1 MHLIDFVVR
10 ARKEFIRSK
19 YDAEIRVSVDI
30 DAEKEIKKTEKEL
43 NDLTKRLNRLRE
55 KSNEIEL
62 FDKSKNKAD
71 KLALLGYQA
80 EGLEKRIGD
89 LTVKN
94 EQLKASLASG
104 TEAKGF
110 DKMATSAKKCFG
122 IIKNGSKESTKGMN
136 ATRKALGNVVLS
148 MIAFQALMK
157 GTEFIAAGFKNLVQ
171 YSDELNAAFSD
182 MKSQTATLKNSL
194 TTAFA
199 PVVELMI
206 PYLTKLISW
215 LNTAMNTLAQF
226 WAYLSG
232 KGTYTRAKKQVVDY
246 AKSLED
252 ASKSAKGALASF
264 DEINVLN
271 KDEGGAGG
279 EVTGG
284 AAFEEA
290 AVDQSKFEWVDW
302 LRENLKTVL
311 EIVGAI
317 GIGFLAWKITGLVAS
332 LMGITPALSTLWGVA
347 LLVGG
352 AIAYIVGISDA
363 LVNGIDWGNFT
374 VIMLGAV
381 AAISG
386 AFLLFGP
393 AATGVVAL
401 CAGFGM
407 LVVGIKDAIDN
418 GINLKNGLMIVAGV
432 FLGLAG
438 TIGFGVATIG
448 ALVAGL
454 ILAII
459 RDWDNF
465 KQTVIEP
472 LKIWLNTL
480 LEDFMQVVN
489 GIKNVFSGL
498 IKFIKGVFTLDWK
511 LAWEGV
517 CQVFEGIWDVISG
530 VVKFAI
536 NGIIGF
542 INLLINAT
550 VGTVNAIVSAIN
562 SLSFTAP
569 DWVPFIGGQKVSFN
583 LPTVTAQNIPY
594 LATGGTVTAS
604 TLAHL
609 SENGRKEVVLPLEQ
623 NTEWADILSDKIG
636 AGRPVVIRF
645 EGDLAEL
652 GRILKPVIDTE
663 NTRVGNNLAFN

>member
-1 MHLIDFVVR
+1 MFGG
-10 ARKEFIRSK
+10 
-19 YDAEIRVSVDI
+19 
-30 DAEKEIKKTEKEL
+30 KKSANQLE
-43 NDLTKRLNRLRE
+43 
-55 KSNEIEL
+55 
-62 FDKSKNKAD
+62 
-71 KLALLGYQA
+71 LLGYRA
-80 EGLEKRIGD
+80 EQLEKRIGE
-89 LTVKN
+89 LTIKN
-94 EQLKASLASG
+94 EQLKESLVKPTSG
-104 TEAKGF
+104 NIF
-110 DKMATSAKKCFG
+110 DKVSTSAKKCFG
-122 IIKNGSKESTKGMN
+122 IITKGSKESSKSMGT
-136 ATRKALGNVVLS
+136 TSKALGNIVLS
-148 MIAFQALMK
+148 MVAFQAISK
-157 GTEFIAAGFKNLVQ
+157 ATEYVTSGFNNLVQ
-171 YSDELNAAFSD
+171 YSEELNDAFSD
-182 MKSQTATLKNSL
+182 LKSQSATLKNSL
-194 TTAFA
+194 ATAFA
-199 PVVELMI
+199 PVVQQII
-206 PYLTKLISW
+206 PHLTKLISW
-215 LNTAMNTLAQF
+215 LNTAMDTLAQF
-226 WAYLSG
+226 WAFLSG
-232 KGTYTRAKKQVVDY
+232 KNTYKRAKKQVVDY

-271 KDEGGAGG
+271 KDEGTGTTGG

-284 AAFEEA
+284 SAFEEA
-290 AVDQSKFEWVDW
+290 EVDQSKFEWVNW
-302 LRENLKTVL
+302 LRENLNTIL

-317 GIGFLAWKITGLVAS
+317 GIGFLAWKITGLVAG
-332 LMGITPALSTLWGVA
+332 LMGITLPLSTLWGVA

-352 AIAYIVGISDA
+352 AFAYILGISDA

-374 VIMLGAV
+374 VIMLGAA
-381 AAISG
+381 AAIGG
-386 AFLLFGP
+386 AFLLFGAG
-393 AATGVVAL
+393 AAGIVAL

-407 LVVGIKDAIDN
+407 LVVGIKDVIDN
-418 GINLKNGLMIVAGV
+418 GVNLKNGLMIVAGV

-448 ALVAGL
+448 TLVAGL
-454 ILAII
+454 VLAII

-480 LEDFMQVVN
+480 LENFMQVID
-489 GIKNVFSGL
+489 GIKNMFSGL

-511 LAWEGV
+511 LAWEGI
-517 CQVFEGIWDVISG
+517 CQLFKGIWDTISG
-530 VVKFAI
+530 VVKLAI

-542 INLLINAT
+542 INTLINAV
-550 VGTVNAIVSAIN
+550 VGTINAIVAAIN

-569 DWVPFIGGQKVSFN
+569 DWVPIIGGKPISFN
-583 LPTVTAQNIPY
+583 LPTVTTPNIPY

-623 NTEWADILSDKIG
+623 NTEWADILSEKIG

-663 NTRVGNNLAFN
+663 NARIGNSLAYN